1 MTRPRSTRGRR
12 REPEPVDMRFTA
24 SEEPLDARAL
34 ARLFAARIA
43 DSGAPE
49 VPAGGRKEPLESS
62 GLAPH

>member
-1 MTRPRSTRGRR
+1 
-12 REPEPVDMRFTA
+12 MRFTA

-43 DSGAPE
+43 DSAAPA
-49 VPAGGRKEPLESS
+49 VPGGGRKEPLESS